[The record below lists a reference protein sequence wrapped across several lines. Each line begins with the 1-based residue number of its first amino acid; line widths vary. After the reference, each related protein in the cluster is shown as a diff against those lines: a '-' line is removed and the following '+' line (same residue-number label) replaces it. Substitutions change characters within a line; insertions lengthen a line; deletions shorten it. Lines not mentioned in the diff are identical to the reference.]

1 MLHEGSCHCG
11 NVAFEVE
18 GEFDIGALT
27 VKAYDE
33 HDAQIQSVKASFVR
47 PKGRTAL

>member
-1 MLHEGSCHCG
+1 MLGEGSCHCS

-27 VKAYDE
+27 VKAYDG
-33 HDAQIQSVKASFVR
+33 AAR
-47 PKGRTAL
+47 